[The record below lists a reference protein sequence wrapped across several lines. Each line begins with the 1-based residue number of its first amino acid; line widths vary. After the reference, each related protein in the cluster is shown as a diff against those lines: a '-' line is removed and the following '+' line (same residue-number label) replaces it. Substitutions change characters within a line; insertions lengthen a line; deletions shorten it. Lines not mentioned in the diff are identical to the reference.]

1 MKLYRDYSS
10 IHLEMF
16 KVDLDQNLNCATI
29 TLVTNAPIM
38 KKILRF
44 NNSPFMTKTLRKA
57 IMHISKFKNIYK
69 ESRQMIIG
77 QIIKSKGIFVYT
89 YSIKPKKIISRIQ
102 TYRIYSITEN
112 PGKQSSRILL
122 IKD

>member
-57 IMHISKFKNIYK
+57 IMHISKFKNICK
-69 ESRQMIIG
+69 ESGQMIIG
-77 QIIKSKGIFVYT
+77 QIIKNKGIFVCT
-89 YSIKPKKIISRIQ
+89 YCVKPKKIISRI
-102 TYRIYSITEN
+102 
-112 PGKQSSRILL
+112 
-122 IKD
+122 

>member
-1 MKLYRDYSS
+1 
-10 IHLEMF
+10 
-16 KVDLDQNLNCATI
+16 
-29 TLVTNAPIM
+29 
-38 KKILRF
+38 
-44 NNSPFMTKTLRKA
+44 
-57 IMHISKFKNIYK
+57 
-69 ESRQMIIG
+69 MIIG